1 MPDVLH
7 AFLYDAEVFVQV
19 GDPTIVKPI
28 KCHLQAGQA
37 SGLVFVKKGLHK
49 LRLDELRTDCRA
61 VRGVY
66 FAGIL

>member
-7 AFLYDAEVFVQV
+7 AFFYDAEVFVQV
-19 GDPTIVKPI
+19 ADPTIVKPI

-49 LRLDELRTDCRA
+49 LCLDELLIAER
-61 VRGVY
+61 
-66 FAGIL
+66 